1 MSLWALPAKTIDP
14 QQVTELAELGY
25 TQAEMAQEL
34 KISVTTLQRRY
45 AAAIEEGRRRRR
57 RELRRTQYEVA
68 QKGSVS
74 MLNWLARQESARR
87 QHDEAAK
94 PEDEPTPSQLSDE
107 ELDEQIR
114 SKYAEAYTQPKE
126 GAPATGAAAGR
137 KRAPRS

>member
-1 MSLWALPAKTIDP
+1 MGTPRKTIDP

-25 TQAEMAQEL
+25 TLAEIAQEL
-34 KISVTTLQRRY
+34 KIGTTTLRRY
-45 AAAIEEGRRRRR
+45 AEAVEEGRRRRR
-57 RELRRTQYEVA
+57 RELRQTQYKVA

-114 SKYAEAYTQPKE
+114 RKYAEAYTQPKE

-137 KRAPRS
+137 KRTPRS